1 MKSLLFQI
9 FILII
14 VCNISFSSFSTSLFQ
29 KMNKEFRNKNLI
41 ISPLSAYQILSLTA
55 HGAKGK
61 TLEEMILALSCKDI
75 DELNEINIRIYDKAK
90 KFSSIE
96 MANAVMTA
104 FTPEPQFTSMAYF
117 YRSTVEALRDVD
129 QVNNWCNIKT
139 HGKITKIIDE
149 IEPNTMMILLNAIY
163 FKGTWYKQFDPKYT
177 KKLNFYNFG
186 EEKNGVM
193 VDMMNIIEKFN
204 YFENDYLQAIE
215 IPFSTDSAS
224 AIILLPREYIDIN
237 NFIIKLDEEKIN
249 NYINEMFPYNVE
261 LNLPKFELEFS
272 SELNNALQRLGMEEA
287 FDAGKANLTGM
298 RKEGGIYIS
307 KIIQKTYLKVDE
319 NGAEAAAITSV
330 IVNTKSGN
338 KKIRMNINRPFIMIL
353 KSKELPKNNDILFMA
368 KIEEL

>member
-1 MKSLLFQI
+1 MKSSLFQI
-9 FILII
+9 YII
-14 VCNISFSSFSTSLFQ
+14 IIAFNICLNSFQASLFQ
-29 KMNKEFRNKNLI
+29 KINKQFRNKNLI
-41 ISPLSAYQILSLTA
+41 ISPLSAFQILSLTA

-61 TLEEMILALSCKDI
+61 TLEEIILALSCKDI
-75 DELNEINIRIYDKAK
+75 NDLNEINIRIYDKAK

-104 FTPEPQFTSMAYF
+104 FTPEPKFTSMAYF

-129 QVNNWCNIKT
+129 QVNNWCDVKT
-139 HGKITKIIDE
+139 HGKIKKIIDE

-215 IPFSTDSAS
+215 IPFSKDSAT

-237 NFIIKLDEEKIN
+237 NFIIKLDEESIQ
-249 NYINEMFPYNVE
+249 NYINEMSTYNVE

-272 SELNNALQRLGMEEA
+272 SELNSALERLGMEEA
-287 FDAGKANLTGM
+287 FDASKADLTDM
-298 RKEGGIYIS
+298 RKEGNIYIS
-307 KIIQKTYLKVDE
+307 KVIQKTYLKVDE
-319 NGAEAAAITSV
+319 QGAEAAADTAV
-330 IVNTKSGN
+330 IIKTRSII
-338 KKIRMNINRPFIMIL
+338 KKMNVNRPFIMIL
-353 KSKELPKNNDILFMA
+353 KSKVLPNNNDMLFIA
-368 KIEEL
+368 KIEKL